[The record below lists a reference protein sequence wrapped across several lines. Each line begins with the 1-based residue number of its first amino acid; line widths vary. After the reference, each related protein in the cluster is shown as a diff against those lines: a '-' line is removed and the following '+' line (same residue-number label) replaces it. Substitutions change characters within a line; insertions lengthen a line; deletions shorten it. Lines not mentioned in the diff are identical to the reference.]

1 MNKPFSLY
9 IHIPF
14 CKSKCPYC
22 DFYSARP
29 EEDEVLDRY
38 LAALCARLAVYGE
51 KYGERLLHTVYFGGG
66 TPSVFGAKRLCRVL
80 EKVKE
85 ATNGQPVDVKS
96 YADAD
101 LRNYFA
107 TILPNFDQ
115 DRVYTTDIR
124 KLFSWYNILIA
135 SGITEFVP
143 AEDENAE
150 APAAE

>member
-1 MNKPFSLY
+1 MIRKIVSIAGKPGLYKLVSQGRNMLIVEALATGRRTPAYAHDKVISLADVAIY
-9 IHIPF
+9 TT
-14 CKSKCPYC
+14 
-22 DFYSARP
+22 
-29 EEDEVLDRY
+29 EEDMPL
-38 LAALCARLAVYGE
+38 GQ
-51 KYGERLLHTVYFGGG
+51 
-66 TPSVFGAKRLCRVL
+66 VL

-96 YADAD
+96 YTDAD

-135 SGITEFVP
+135 SDITEFVP
-143 AEDENAE
+143 AEDENTD

>member
-1 MNKPFSLY
+1 MIRKIVSIAGKPGLYKLVSQGRNMLIVEALATGRRTPAYAHDKVISLADVAIY
-9 IHIPF
+9 TT
-14 CKSKCPYC
+14 
-22 DFYSARP
+22 
-29 EEDEVLDRY
+29 EEDMPL
-38 LAALCARLAVYGE
+38 GQ
-51 KYGERLLHTVYFGGG
+51 
-66 TPSVFGAKRLCRVL
+66 VL

-135 SGITEFVP
+135 SGITEFGP
-143 AEDENAE
+143 AEEDNAE

>member
-1 MNKPFSLY
+1 MIRKIVSIAGKPGLYKLVSQGRNMLIVEAIATGRRTPAYAHDKVISLADVAIY
-9 IHIPF
+9 TT
-14 CKSKCPYC
+14 
-22 DFYSARP
+22 
-29 EEDEVLDRY
+29 EEDMPL
-38 LAALCARLAVYGE
+38 GQ
-51 KYGERLLHTVYFGGG
+51 
-66 TPSVFGAKRLCRVL
+66 VL

-96 YADAD
+96 YTDAD

>member
-1 MNKPFSLY
+1 MIRKIVSIAGKPGLYKLVSQGRNMLIVEALATGRRTPAYAHDKVISLADVAIY
-9 IHIPF
+9 TT
-14 CKSKCPYC
+14 
-22 DFYSARP
+22 
-29 EEDEVLDRY
+29 EEDMPL
-38 LAALCARLAVYGE
+38 GQ
-51 KYGERLLHTVYFGGG
+51 
-66 TPSVFGAKRLCRVL
+66 VL

-85 ATNGQPVDVKS
+85 ATNGQPIDVKS
-96 YADAD
+96 YTDAD

-150 APAAE
+150 EPAAE

>member
-1 MNKPFSLY
+1 MIRKIVSIAGKPGLYKLVSQGRNMLIVEALATGRRTPAYAHDKVISLADVAIY
-9 IHIPF
+9 TT
-14 CKSKCPYC
+14 
-22 DFYSARP
+22 
-29 EEDEVLDRY
+29 EEDMPL
-38 LAALCARLAVYGE
+38 GQ
-51 KYGERLLHTVYFGGG
+51 
-66 TPSVFGAKRLCRVL
+66 VL

-96 YADAD
+96 YTDAD

-150 APAAE
+150 APSAE

>member
-1 MNKPFSLY
+1 MIRKIVSIAGKPGLYKIVSQGRNMLIVEALATGRRTPAYAHDKVISLADVAIY
-9 IHIPF
+9 TT
-14 CKSKCPYC
+14 
-22 DFYSARP
+22 
-29 EEDEVLDRY
+29 EEDMPL
-38 LAALCARLAVYGE
+38 GQ
-51 KYGERLLHTVYFGGG
+51 
-66 TPSVFGAKRLCRVL
+66 VL

-96 YADAD
+96 YTDAD

>member
-1 MNKPFSLY
+1 MIRKIVSIAGKPGLYKLVSQGRNMLIVEALATGRRTPAYAHDKVISLADVAIY
-9 IHIPF
+9 TT
-14 CKSKCPYC
+14 
-22 DFYSARP
+22 
-29 EEDEVLDRY
+29 EEDMPL
-38 LAALCARLAVYGE
+38 GQ
-51 KYGERLLHTVYFGGG
+51 
-66 TPSVFGAKRLCRVL
+66 VL

-135 SGITEFVP
+135 SGITEFGP

-150 APAAE
+150 EPAAE

>member
-1 MNKPFSLY
+1 MIRKIVSIAGKPGLYKLVSQGRNMLIVEALATGRRTPAYAHDKVISLADVAIY
-9 IHIPF
+9 TT
-14 CKSKCPYC
+14 
-22 DFYSARP
+22 
-29 EEDEVLDRY
+29 EEDMPL
-38 LAALCARLAVYGE
+38 GQ
-51 KYGERLLHTVYFGGG
+51 
-66 TPSVFGAKRLCRVL
+66 VL

-85 ATNGQPVDVKS
+85 ATNGQPVDVQS
-96 YADAD
+96 YTDAD

-107 TILPNFDQ
+107 AILPNFDQ

-135 SGITEFVP
+135 SGITEFIP

>member
-1 MNKPFSLY
+1 MIRKIVSIAGKPGLYKLVSQGRNMLIVEALATGRRTPAYAHDKVISLADVAIY
-9 IHIPF
+9 TT
-14 CKSKCPYC
+14 
-22 DFYSARP
+22 
-29 EEDEVLDRY
+29 EEDMPL
-38 LAALCARLAVYGE
+38 GQ
-51 KYGERLLHTVYFGGG
+51 
-66 TPSVFGAKRLCRVL
+66 VL

-85 ATNGQPVDVKS
+85 ATNCQPVDVKS
-96 YADAD
+96 YTDAD

>member
-1 MNKPFSLY
+1 MIRKIVSIAGKPGLYKLVSQGRNMLIVEALATGRRTPAYAHDKVISLADVAIY
-9 IHIPF
+9 TT
-14 CKSKCPYC
+14 
-22 DFYSARP
+22 
-29 EEDEVLDRY
+29 EEDMPL
-38 LAALCARLAVYGE
+38 GQ
-51 KYGERLLHTVYFGGG
+51 
-66 TPSVFGAKRLCRVL
+66 VL

-150 APAAE
+150 EPAAE

>member
-1 MNKPFSLY
+1 MIRKIVSIAGKPGLYKLVSQGRNMLIVEALATGRRTPAYAHDKVISLADVAIY
-9 IHIPF
+9 TT
-14 CKSKCPYC
+14 
-22 DFYSARP
+22 
-29 EEDEVLDRY
+29 EEDMPL
-38 LAALCARLAVYGE
+38 GQ
-51 KYGERLLHTVYFGGG
+51 
-66 TPSVFGAKRLCRVL
+66 VL

>member
-1 MNKPFSLY
+1 MIRKIVSIAGKPGLYKLVSQGRNMLIVEALATGRRTPAYAHDKVISLADVAIY
-9 IHIPF
+9 TT
-14 CKSKCPYC
+14 
-22 DFYSARP
+22 
-29 EEDEVLDRY
+29 EEDMPL
-38 LAALCARLAVYGE
+38 GQ
-51 KYGERLLHTVYFGGG
+51 
-66 TPSVFGAKRLCRVL
+66 VL

-143 AEDENAE
+143 AEEDNAE

>member
-1 MNKPFSLY
+1 MIRKIVSIAGKPGLYKLVSQGRNMLIVEALATGRRTPAYAHDKVISLADVAIY
-9 IHIPF
+9 TT
-14 CKSKCPYC
+14 
-22 DFYSARP
+22 
-29 EEDEVLDRY
+29 EEDMPL
-38 LAALCARLAVYGE
+38 GQ
-51 KYGERLLHTVYFGGG
+51 
-66 TPSVFGAKRLCRVL
+66 VL

-96 YADAD
+96 YTDAD

-150 APAAE
+150 EPAAE

>member
-1 MNKPFSLY
+1 MIRKIVSIAGKPGLYKLVSQGRNMLIVEALATGRRTPAYAHDKVISLADVAIY
-9 IHIPF
+9 TT
-14 CKSKCPYC
+14 
-22 DFYSARP
+22 
-29 EEDEVLDRY
+29 EEDMPL
-38 LAALCARLAVYGE
+38 GQ
-51 KYGERLLHTVYFGGG
+51 
-66 TPSVFGAKRLCRVL
+66 VL

-85 ATNGQPVDVKS
+85 ATNGQAVDVKS
-96 YADAD
+96 YTDAD

>member
-1 MNKPFSLY
+1 MIRKIVSIAGKPGLYKLVSQGRNMLIVEALATGRRTPAYAHDKVISLADVAIY
-9 IHIPF
+9 TT
-14 CKSKCPYC
+14 
-22 DFYSARP
+22 
-29 EEDEVLDRY
+29 EEDMPL
-38 LAALCARLAVYGE
+38 GQ
-51 KYGERLLHTVYFGGG
+51 
-66 TPSVFGAKRLCRVL
+66 VL

-85 ATNGQPVDVKS
+85 ATNGQAVDVKS
-96 YADAD
+96 YTDAD

-150 APAAE
+150 EPVAE

>member
-1 MNKPFSLY
+1 MIRKIVSIAGKPGLYKLVSQGRNMLIVEALATGRRTPAYAHDKVISLADVAIY
-9 IHIPF
+9 TT
-14 CKSKCPYC
+14 
-22 DFYSARP
+22 
-29 EEDEVLDRY
+29 EEDMPL
-38 LAALCARLAVYGE
+38 GQ
-51 KYGERLLHTVYFGGG
+51 
-66 TPSVFGAKRLCRVL
+66 VL

-96 YADAD
+96 YTDAD

-150 APAAE
+150 EPVAE